1 MPSSSSS
8 KVIQIID
15 GSADNFQYMGTWS
28 NVSLSQSYGE
38 RTFTSSSDQNNTS
51 SFSVQFE
58 DKTIFV
64 DNEDFDI
71 HYSAGWARNT
81 DDSNSNTPG
90 VNAIPLGNSTHRCSL
105 PGSTFSYQNFNLRVR
120 FFGASLVGSLTTS
133 FTIDDGPPVNVTH
146 IVDENSSGFLDEIGG
161 IYNYPIFTQDGLSAK
176 QHTLSGYIS
185 PSGAQTF
192 VLDYMSY
199 TALSKTT
206 ITNLP
211 PGSSSQR
218 HISKGALIG
227 GIVGGATF
235 VLILIF
241 CFVWTRRRR
250 QATQIQIPKPSTASD
265 DEAFLDSL
273 QTTSSPLRPVFAQEN
288 STLTPFYDDSIRKV
302 APTTPLDAFRLQE
315 KDSENTTEDLARDDR
330 LLNFDPSPPSPV
342 LAASTQQTRAES
354 QYDRRGDL
362 ISSRSN
368 AAGASVRP
376 LPDVPSSYS
385 ASIVYPTPSR
395 SHAPPSYDC
404 LSTRTAST
412 RRPPTYRGTRISDLQ
427 GDENQ

>member
-1 MPSSSSS
+1 M
-8 KVIQIID
+8 
-15 GSADNFQYMGTWS
+15 
-28 NVSLSQSYGE
+28 
-38 RTFTSSSDQNNTS
+38 
-51 SFSVQFE
+51 
-58 DKTIFV
+58 IFV
-64 DNEDFDI
+64 DNEDFGI
-71 HYSAGWARNT
+71 QYSAGWARNP
-81 DDSNSNTPG
+81 DDSNSNSPG
-90 VNAIPLGNSTHRCSL
+90 ISAIPLGNSTHRCSL
-105 PGSTFSYQNFNLRVR
+105 PGSTFSYQFEGTSNSVYG
-120 FFGASLVGSLTTS
+120 FFEASLVGSLMTS

-146 IVDENSSGFLDEIGG
+146 I
-161 IYNYPIFTQDGLSAK
+161 DGLSAK

-192 VLDYMSY
+192 VLDYMTY
-199 TALSKTT
+199 TALSKAA

-211 PGSSSQR
+211 PGSANQGHNTKFSKV
-218 HISKGALIG
+218 KGALVG
-227 GIVGGATF
+227 GIVGGVTL
-235 VLILIF
+235 VLILVF
-241 CFVWTRRRR
+241 CFVWMRRRR
-250 QATQIQIPKPSTASD
+250 QATQIQTPRPSTASD
-265 DEAFLDSL
+265 ATGFSR
-273 QTTSSPLRPVFAQEN
+273 QFTSKFISAPTFA
-288 STLTPFYDDSIRKV
+288 L
-302 APTTPLDAFRLQE
+302 TTPLDPFRLQE
-315 KDSENTTEDLARDDR
+315 KDSEDTTEDLARHER
-330 LLNFDPSPPSPV
+330 LFNFGPSPPSPV

-395 SHAPPSYDC
+395 SPAPPSYDC